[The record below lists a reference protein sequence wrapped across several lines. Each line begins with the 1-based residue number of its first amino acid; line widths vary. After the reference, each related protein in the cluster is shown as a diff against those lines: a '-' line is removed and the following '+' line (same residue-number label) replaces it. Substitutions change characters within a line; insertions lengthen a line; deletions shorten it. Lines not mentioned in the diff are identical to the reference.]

1 MAAPVSRG
9 LRPHRKSRQG
19 CMACK
24 ARKVKCNE
32 VRPACDA
39 CVRREISCQYPEPV
53 QKRLI
58 ETRSPNNPPYDL
70 DHSRELD
77 ITVARETKERRLLE
91 LRLLH
96 HFCSET
102 AQKEFLSIHDEGV
115 REVWTKYAPTLAFD
129 HPVLLNIMISVAAL
143 HLTKINPA
151 NEDMADVHRTY
162 FNAAVREHRQ
172 AIQNIKKENV
182 EAICLSTI
190 LIGLPAFILL
200 QDNNVGH
207 YTVPT
212 QVFTLLSGNAVLFSQ
227 TIPILDP
234 NSQLEALISA
244 KPNMKTLIADVR
256 GEIYHQPFSELINWR
271 APGEII
277 DEESQA
283 AFTFALNYCG
293 RILLGI
299 EGGED
304 LYELRRV
311 IYAFPTVAPKAFVRQ
326 LKDNSNRA
334 LVILAHFFAL
344 CKAAD
349 NVWWMRGIAERE
361 VFGIQSILPE
371 IWQWAMAWPVQKLA
385 AYAAI
390 NMTTSAT

>member
-1 MAAPVSRG
+1 MATPVSRG
-9 LRPHRKSRQG
+9 LRAHRKSRQG
-19 CMACK
+19 FMACK

-32 VRPACDA
+32 ARPACDA
-39 CVRREISCQYPEPV
+39 YKVP
-53 QKRLI
+53 
-58 ETRSPNNPPYDL
+58 NPPYDL
-70 DHSRELD
+70 DPSRELD
-77 ITVARETKERRLLE
+77 ITVARESKERRLLE
-91 LRLLH
+91 MRLLH
-96 HFCSET
+96 HFCTET
-102 AQKEFLSIHDEGV
+102 VQKGFLSIHDEGV
-115 REVWTKYAPTLAFD
+115 RDLWTKGAPTLAFD
-129 HPVLLNIMISVAAL
+129 HPVLLNMMISIAAL

-151 NEDMADVHRTY
+151 AEDMADIHRMY

-172 AIQNIKKENV
+172 VIKNINKDNV
-182 EAICLSTI
+182 EAVCLSTI

-200 QDNNVGH
+200 QNNNIGH

-212 QVFTLLSGNAVLFSQ
+212 Q
-227 TIPILDP
+227 TIPMLDP

-244 KPNMKTLIADVR
+244 KPDMKALMKDIRSKT
-256 GEIYHQPFSELINWR
+256 YHEPFSELLNWR

-293 RILLGI
+293 RILSGI

-311 IYAFPTVAPKAFVRQ
+311 IYAFPTVAPREFVQQ
-326 LKDNSNRA
+326 LNENSNRA
-334 LVILAHFFAL
+334 LVIPAQFFAL

-371 IWQWAMAWPVQKLA
+371 KWQWAMAWPVQKLA

-390 NMTTSAT
+390 NMTTATE

>member
-9 LRPHRKSRQG
+9 LRAHRKSRQG

-32 VRPACDA
+32 ARPACDA
-39 CVRREISCQYPEPV
+39 CVRREISCHYPEPI
-53 QKRLI
+53 QKRPT
-58 ETRSPNNPPYDL
+58 ETRSPSNPPYDL
-70 DHSRELD
+70 DPSRELD

-91 LRLLH
+91 MRLLH
-96 HFCSET
+96 HFCTET
-102 AQKEFLSIHDEGV
+102 AQKGFLSIHDEGV
-115 REVWTKYAPTLAFD
+115 RDLWTIGAPILAFD
-129 HPVLLNIMISVAAL
+129 HPVLLNMMISIAAL

-151 NEDMADVHRTY
+151 AEDMADIHRIY
-162 FNAAVREHRQ
+162 FNTAIREHRQ
-172 AIQNIKKENV
+172 VIKNINKDNV
-182 EAICLSTI
+182 EAVCLSTI
-190 LIGLPAFILL
+190 LNGLPAFILL
-200 QDNNVGH
+200 QNNNIGH

-212 QVFTLLSGNAVLFSQ
+212 QVFALLCGNVVLFSQ
-227 TIPILDP
+227 TIPMLDP

-244 KPNMKTLIADVR
+244 KPDMKTLMEDVR
-256 GEIYHQPFSELINWR
+256 SKIYHQPFSELLNWR
-271 APGEII
+271 APGEVI

-311 IYAFPTVAPKAFVRQ
+311 IYAFPTVAPKAFVQQ
-326 LKDNSNRA
+326 LNENSNRA
-334 LVILAHFFAL
+334 LVVLAHFFAL

-361 VFGIQSILPE
+361 VFGIQSVLPE
-371 IWQWAMAWPVQKLA
+371 NWQWAMAWPVQKLA

-390 NMTTSAT
+390 NVTTSTK